1 VSRESE
7 WARVLSR
14 FGTPERPR
22 TYGEE
27 PLWLGRHGQSYDL
40 CLPAVPTFLVICP
53 KRDAVR
59 WWWGQIGLPRDL
71 GTACASFPAD
81 PHAISIFRPLYRQS
95 VATAFVGDL
104 DPLAIVQYV
113 ETRRALHDPKS
124 PRFLYGGI
132 NDAWLQAIR
141 RSLKP
146 QVRIERIQIA
156 LSQSEKTLLAQI
168 DRAIDLEGL
177 VGRQSSEILRGGHKI
192 ELEGATNRDIYPAG
206 HIRWIVRYLR
216 TMMRR
221 AAGAGVSRRRSRR
234 AT

>member
-1 VSRESE
+1 
-7 WARVLSR
+7 LSR
-14 FGTPERPR
+14 FGTPERPK

-40 CLPAVPTFLVICP
+40 CLPAAPTFLVICP

-59 WWWGQIGLPRDL
+59 WWWSQIGLPRDL
-71 GTACASFPAD
+71 GTACAPFPAD
-81 PHAISIFRPLYRQS
+81 PHAVSIFRPLYRQS

-104 DPLAIVQYV
+104 DPLSIVQYV
-113 ETRRALHDPKS
+113 ETRRALHDSKS

-132 NDAWLQAIR
+132 NDAWLEAIC

-146 QVRIERIQIA
+146 QVRFERIQIA

-177 VGRQSSEILRGGHKI
+177 VGRQSSEILRGGCKI
-192 ELEGATNRDIYPAG
+192 ELEGATNPGIYPPS

-221 AAGAGVSRRRSRR
+221 AARAGVSRRKN
-234 AT
+234 